1 MKDKEK
7 IGKRVE
13 LLHPH
18 LWEGLFG
25 FIEEVERPEGRGHV
39 WIRMVNGVVV
49 LAKPKEYRIVQ

>member
-25 FIEEVERPEGRGHV
+25 FIEEVERPILIACV
-39 WIRMVNGVVV
+39 
-49 LAKPKEYRIVQ
+49 